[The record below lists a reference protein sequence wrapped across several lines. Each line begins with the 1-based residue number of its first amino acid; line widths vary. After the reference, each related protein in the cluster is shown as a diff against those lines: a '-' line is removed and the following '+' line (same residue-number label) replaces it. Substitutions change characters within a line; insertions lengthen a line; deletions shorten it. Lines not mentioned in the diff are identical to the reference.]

1 MSKRVVDRNDVGV
14 IQPGTRQSFATESLD
29 GGFVTRDVALQY
41 LDGYLPVEKRVV
53 TKPHFGHTTSSD
65 ETFEPVAVADEPWFE
80 FSSGHD

>member
-1 MSKRVVDRNDVGV
+1 
-14 IQPGTRQSFATESLD
+14 
-29 GGFVTRDVALQY
+29 VALQY